1 MKLSFRTFH
10 GRYVYML
17 KFEFD
22 LVAYPLVFDKLY
34 IKDLLLDKDVV
45 LDQMLAVHL
54 LFDYR
59 KRIYAHLTNDIELA
73 LIYFPL
79 MLKLIMRL

>member
-1 MKLSFRTFH
+1 MYLIRTFH

-22 LVAYPLVFDKLY
+22 LVAYPLVFDRLY
-34 IKDLLLDKDVV
+34 TKDLLLDKDVA
-45 LDQMLAVHL
+45 LDQMLAVPL
-54 LFDYR
+54 LLDYR
-59 KRIYAHLTNDIELA
+59 KLIYAHLTNDIELA

-79 MLKLIMRL
+79 MLTLIMRL